1 MSEATTG
8 AAVAEAARAQQTRQY
23 TTFYL
28 DDMFFGVE
36 VLNVQEVLRYQP
48 MTPVPLAPPIIKGLI
63 NLRGQIVTAVDLR
76 RRLGL
81 KPLAAG
87 QLPLNVVVRSD
98 DGAFSLL
105 VDEIGDV
112 LEVNPDLY
120 EPPPDNMPP
129 QQREM
134 VKGVYKME
142 DRLLLVLAT
151 ERVLAADKDLQF
163 ESGG

>member
-1 MSEATTG
+1 MSEA
-8 AAVAEAARAQQTRQY
+8 AQQTRQY

-36 VLNVQEVLRYQP
+36 VRKVQEVLRYQP
-48 MTPVPLAPPIIKGLI
+48 MTPVPLAPPIIRGLI

-81 KPLAAG
+81 SPRHSAE
-87 QLPLNVVVRSD
+87 LPLNVVVRSD

-112 LEVNPDLY
+112 LEVNPELY
-120 EPPPDNMPP
+120 EAPPDNMSA

-134 VKGVYKME
+134 IEGVYKME
-142 DRLLLVLAT
+142 GRLLLVLAT
-151 ERVLAADKDLQF
+151 DQVMAGVTDLHF
-163 ESGG
+163 ESDGG